1 MRNKGEVVVADEKV
15 NCIDYIKRAERT
27 RSSAYSLF
35 KFWTRVSYRGFDLLN
50 LVSWFIIFFLL
61 LIYQVGL

>member
-1 MRNKGEVVVADEKV
+1 MRNKGEGVMANEKV
-15 NCIDYIKRAERT
+15 NCIDYIKRAERIRT
-27 RSSAYSLF
+27 SAYSLF

-50 LVSWFIIFFLL
+50 LVSWFFFFF